1 MNFAMRCLALVL
13 FASAAGA
20 RDSDPPQS
28 IYHLDAALTDQAG
41 QNRGLDL
48 YRGSPV
54 LVTMFYSGCQAT
66 CPLIVDTLR
75 ATERALTP
83 EQRANV
89 RVLLISFDPERDTPE
104 ALRRVA
110 GERRIDTSR
119 WTLAHAGQE
128 DVRYIA
134 ALLGVQYRR
143 LPDGEYSHSTMIVAL
158 SAQGE
163 IVARTSEL
171 GRADP
176 AFLEK
181 LATSAPPRSSAR

>member
-1 MNFAMRCLALVL
+1 MNLALRCLAVAL
-13 FASAAGA
+13 FATAVGA

-28 IYHLDAALTDQAG
+28 IYHLEVALTDQEG
-41 QNRGLDL
+41 RTRGLDV

-83 EQRANV
+83 QERARW
-89 RVLLISFDPERDTPE
+89 RVLLISFDPERDTPA

-119 WTLAHAGQE
+119 WTLAHADAE
-128 DVRYIA
+128 DVRDIA
-134 ALLGVQYRR
+134 ALLGVQYRK
-143 LPDGEYSHSTMIVAL
+143 LPNGEFSHSTLIIAL

-163 IVARTSEL
+163 IAARTTEL
-171 GRADP
+171 GHADP

-181 LATSAPPRSSAR
+181 LAGIGPKP